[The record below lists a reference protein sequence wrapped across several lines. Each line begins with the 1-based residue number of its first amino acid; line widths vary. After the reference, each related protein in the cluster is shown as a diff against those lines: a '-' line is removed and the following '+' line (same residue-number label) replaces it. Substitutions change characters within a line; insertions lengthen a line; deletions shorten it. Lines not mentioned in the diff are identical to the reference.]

1 MVLLTYDSIIE
12 ERQRKLVV
20 KKYQRWNLMKNILD
34 LEIEIEEDEKEL
46 EYFRNAK
53 ERNGNNL

>member
-20 KKYQRWNLMKNILD
+20 KKYQKWYLYKQALD
-34 LEIEIEEDEKEL
+34 LEIEIEEDEKDL
-46 EYFRNAK
+46 QYFLNK
-53 ERNGNNL
+53 KDEDNNN

>member
-1 MVLLTYDSIIE
+1 MTYDSIIE